1 MKKKASLDEM
11 ESFMANARKAGI
23 LIHGCFMA
31 GLPGETKETLQ
42 ETLNLAKKLNP
53 DTVQFYPVMVYPGTE
68 AYEWYKGRG
77 LISTS
82 DFTRWITQEGLHN
95 TVIKTES
102 LSSEEL
108 VRFCDHA
115 RRTFYLRPSYLAY
128 KAKQMIFSPREIRR
142 TYTGCPRI

>member
-1 MKKKASLDEM
+1 
-11 ESFMANARKAGI
+11 MANARKAGI